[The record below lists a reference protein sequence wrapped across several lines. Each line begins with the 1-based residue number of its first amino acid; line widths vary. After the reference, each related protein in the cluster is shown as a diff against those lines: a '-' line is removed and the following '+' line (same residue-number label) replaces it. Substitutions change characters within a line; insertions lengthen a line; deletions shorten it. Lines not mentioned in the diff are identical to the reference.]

1 VAVLVTGAEGD
12 SVAETLG
19 ELLRRLRKQAGLTQ
33 QELEERAGVSVSTI
47 RRMENDKPFDH
58 RLGTVTLLADALGAG
73 PEDRQRLAAAL
84 GGVAGTPGADGP
96 AADEQA
102 KDGPAARVPAARSP
116 APDNAFASAPDPTP
130 ASAPGAVRGPL
141 ADAADELAR
150 EIKRRWQHEEAQ
162 RRVHHP
168 YPLPVRWR
176 EVPAGLADHAENSR
190 HPARREAPSGTD
202 MSGALHEVAA
212 VYRRV
217 GTGRLVILGRAGSGK
232 SVLAIRFVLD
242 LLEAR
247 GTGQGS
253 QPVPVIFGV
262 GSWDPTAV
270 RLRDWMAR
278 RLLRDHPHL
287 ARRVPSGKTLA
298 ADLLDAGLVLPV
310 LDGFDEIAEGLR
322 RDALDVLN
330 RVSTPLVLTS
340 RRGEFAQA
348 VEAAHAPLASA
359 AGIELC
365 DLTLD
370 DLMEYLPRT
379 APPLPATPGGP
390 GASGTSGGAEFGTTW
405 DTVLDELRTTDRPD
419 GTHLA
424 EALRTPL
431 MIALART
438 LYSDA
443 PDRSP
448 EELLDRAVF
457 PDAHAIEEH
466 LLAGFVPAVYR
477 RHVPEPLD
485 DGSPGGPR
493 GVPRDPERAQRWL
506 GYLAHHLVR
515 FDHERQDLAWW
526 QLGDSLRLST
536 RVLAVMLASG
546 LCVAL
551 ATWCVGLASLPFL
564 ASSPTALTPGQVMIE
579 GVLVGLTAALA
590 YGTSYVAVGMRK
602 AGRGVEPTSVRL
614 RRPGRYRGMGR
625 RPPGETTGILAA
637 VLLGGL
643 VMGAGFALAVSLQS
657 HLFFDVPLAS
667 SAMLHI
673 TLTNMLLY
681 PLIFGPFCCLVF
693 GIVVALEAPL
703 DVTTAATPEG
713 LLSSNRVTA
722 GRRALVLAPMLC
734 LAVVVGGY
742 VLVFL
747 LHGVFGDLEWTL
759 AGALP
764 IAAAAGLGGTAAY
777 VVAFTAWGQWVLLS
791 RIWLPLTGKLPWDTA
806 AFLDD
811 AYRRGVL
818 RRRGAVHQ
826 FRHLRLQHHLARTY
840 REEQG
845 RYRTATFTPPPA
857 DPA

>member
-1 VAVLVTGAEGD
+1 MAD
-12 SVAETLG
+12 TLG

-73 PEDRQRLAAAL
+73 PQDRQRLAAAL
-84 GGVAGTPGADGP
+84 GGVAGTPGEGVPPQDAP
-96 AADEQA
+96 AAD
-102 KDGPAARVPAARSP
+102 VPAARSP
-116 APDNAFASAPDPTP
+116 ETDTAL
-130 ASAPGAVRGPL
+130 APGAVHGPL
-141 ADAADELAR
+141 ADAADDLAR
-150 EIKRRWQHEEAQ
+150 EIKRRWRHEEAQ

-176 EVPAGLADHAENSR
+176 QVPTGLADHVENSR
-190 HPARREAPSGTD
+190 RHASPDAPHETDTSG
-202 MSGALHEVAA
+202 SLGEVADL
-212 VYRRV
+212 YRRV
-217 GTGRLVILGRAGSGK
+217 GTGRLVVLGRAGSGK

-247 GTGQGS
+247 GTGRGPQR
-253 QPVPVIFGV
+253 VPVIFGV

-270 RLRDWMAR
+270 QLRDWLAE

-298 ADLLDAGLVLPV
+298 ADLLDADLVLPV

-322 RDALDVLN
+322 RHALDVLN
-330 RVSTPLVLTS
+330 RVPTPLVLTS
-340 RRGEFAQA
+340 RRSEFAQA
-348 VEAAHAPLASA
+348 VKAAHTPLASA
-359 AGIELC
+359 VGIELC

-370 DLMEYLPRT
+370 DLKEYLPRT
-379 APPLPATPGGP
+379 DPPLPGTPSRP
-390 GASGTSGGAEFGTTW
+390 GASGIFGEEEPVATW
-405 DTVLDELRTTDRPD
+405 DAVLTTAQTTKGPG

-424 EALRTPL
+424 EALSTPL
-431 MIALART
+431 MISLART
-438 LYSDA
+438 LYSDS
-443 PDRSP
+443 PDHWP
-448 EELLDRAVF
+448 DELLDTATF

-477 RHVPEPLD
+477 HRAPEALD
-485 DGSPGGPR
+485 DNGPR
-493 GVPRDPERAQRWL
+493 STPPAPDKAQRWL

-526 QLGDSLRLST
+526 QLGESLRRST
-536 RVLAVMLASG
+536 RVLAVVLASA

-564 ASSPTALTPGQVMIE
+564 GSSPTALSPAQ
-579 GVLVGLTAALA
+579 VLVEGLLVGVTGGLA
-590 YGTSYVAVGMRK
+590 FGVTYAVVGTWKRSK
-602 AGRGVEPTSVRL
+602 AFEPTAVRL
-614 RRPGRYRGMGR
+614 RLPGTYRGMGR
-625 RPPGETTGILAA
+625 RPRRETTALLGA
-637 VLLGGL
+637 VFLGGL
-643 VMGAGFALAVSLQS
+643 VVGAGMALVTSLQY
-657 HLFFDVPLAS
+657 HLFFHAPLAT
-667 SAMLHI
+667 SAMLRL

-681 PLIFGPFCCLVF
+681 GLIFGPSSCLVF
-693 GIVVALEAPL
+693 GFVVALEAPL

-722 GRRALVLAPMLC
+722 VRRALILAPMLT

-747 LHGVFGDLEWTL
+747 LHGALGPLNWSLFD
-759 AGALP
+759 ALP
-764 IAAAAGLGGTAAY
+764 VAAASGLGGAAAY
-777 VVAFTAWGQWVLLS
+777 VLAFTAWGQWVLLS
-791 RIWLPLTGKLPWDTA
+791 RIWLPLTGRLPWDTM

-840 REEQG
+840 RDEHG
-845 RYRTATFTPPPA
+845 SYRPA
-857 DPA
+857 NFS